1 MQLSILIVNY
11 KSSRF
16 ISDCLHSADAALLAN
31 QQVEWIVID
40 NCSGDDSKSFLTTA
54 FPFIKWV
61 DMGYNAGFARANN
74 AGMRLAMGE
83 NILLLNPDTL
93 LLPGSIEAC
102 LTRFKASDHV
112 ACGVQLVHKNLM
124 PQFSGSYF
132 MKGGINHLLPLPY
145 WGGLLKQLAG
155 FLKTEKPAIITATA
169 EQNLDWISGA
179 FLMVKKLAIENI
191 GMMDEDFFLYG
202 EEVEWCSRLRKLGTI
217 CIYGDIKII
226 HLIGETI
233 KDATNAIDN
242 SYTNLYDKKAR
253 QLILSNHVRIRKQ
266 YGIFWFLFQ
275 LLNYTW
281 AIPFALIVS
290 FFKHLLELKNP
301 FLEFANIAS
310 LFRNVL
316 EVWKLSFTIIAN
328 KKHFYKCI

>member
-16 ISDCLHSADAALLAN
+16 ICDCLHSADAALLAN
-31 QQVEWIVID
+31 QQIEWIVID
-40 NCSGDDSKSFLTTA
+40 NCSGDDSKTYLTTL
-54 FPFIKWV
+54 FPFIKWI

-74 AGMRLAMGE
+74 AGMRLALGE
-83 NILLLNPDTL
+83 VVLLLNPDTL

-112 ACGVQLVHKNLM
+112 ACGVQLVHKNLL

-132 MKGGINHLLPLPY
+132 MNGGINQLLPLPY

-155 FLKTEKPAIITATA
+155 VLKTEKPAIITATA

-179 FLMVKKLAIENI
+179 FLMVKKLAIENA

-202 EEVEWCSRLRKLGTI
+202 EEVEWCSRLRKMGTI

-233 KDATNAIDN
+233 KDATNALDN

-290 FFKHLLELKNP
+290 FFKHLVQLKNP
-301 FLEFANIAS
+301 FSEFENIAR

-316 EVWKLSFTIIAN
+316 EVWKLIFTIIAN
-328 KKHFYKCI
+328 KEHFYKCI

>member
-40 NCSGDDSKSFLTTA
+40 NCSDDDSKSYLTTL
-54 FPFIKWV
+54 FPFIKWI

-74 AGMRLAMGE
+74 AGMRLALGE
-83 NILLLNPDTL
+83 VVLLLNPDTL

-102 LTRFKASDHV
+102 LKCFKASNRV
-112 ACGVQLVHKNLM
+112 ACGVQLVHKNLS

-132 MKGGINHLLPLPY
+132 MNGGINHLLPLPY

-155 FLKTEKPAIITATA
+155 VLKTEKPAIITATA

-179 FLMVKKLAIENI
+179 FLMVKKSAIQNV

-233 KDATNAIDN
+233 KDATNALDN

-290 FFKHLLELKNP
+290 FFKHLVQLKNP
-301 FLEFANIAS
+301 FSEFVNIAR

-316 EVWKLSFTIIAN
+316 EVWKLIFTIIAN
-328 KKHFYKCI
+328 KEHFYKCI

>member
-40 NCSGDDSKSFLTTA
+40 NCSDDDSKSYLTTL
-54 FPFIKWV
+54 FPFIKWIH
-61 DMGYNAGFARANN
+61 MGYNAGFARANN
-74 AGMRLAMGE
+74 AGMRLALGE
-83 NILLLNPDTL
+83 VVLLLNPDTL

-102 LTRFKASDHV
+102 LKRFKASSHV
-112 ACGVQLVHKNLM
+112 ACGVQLVHKNLS

-132 MKGGINHLLPLPY
+132 MNGGINHLLPLPY
-145 WGGLLKQLAG
+145 WGDLLKQLAG
-155 FLKTEKPAIITATA
+155 VLKTEKPAIITATA

-233 KDATNAIDN
+233 KDATNALDN

-290 FFKHLLELKNP
+290 FFKHLVQLKNP
-301 FLEFANIAS
+301 FSEFANIAR

-316 EVWKLSFTIIAN
+316 EVWKLIFTIIAN
-328 KKHFYKCI
+328 KEHFYKCI

>member
-1 MQLSILIVNY
+1 
-11 KSSRF
+11 
-16 ISDCLHSADAALLAN
+16 
-31 QQVEWIVID
+31 
-40 NCSGDDSKSFLTTA
+40 
-54 FPFIKWV
+54 
-61 DMGYNAGFARANN
+61 
-74 AGMRLAMGE
+74 
-83 NILLLNPDTL
+83 
-93 LLPGSIEAC
+93 
-102 LTRFKASDHV
+102 
-112 ACGVQLVHKNLM
+112 
-124 PQFSGSYF
+124 
-132 MKGGINHLLPLPY
+132 
-145 WGGLLKQLAG
+145 
-155 FLKTEKPAIITATA
+155 
-169 EQNLDWISGA
+169 
-179 FLMVKKLAIENI
+179 
-191 GMMDEDFFLYG
+191 MMDEDFFLYG

-233 KDATNAIDN
+233 KDATNALDN
-242 SYTNLYDKKAR
+242 SYTNLYDIKAR

-290 FFKHLLELKNP
+290 FFKHLVQFKNP
-301 FLEFANIAS
+301 FLEFANITR